1 MDRMHSSH
9 VHHILSYQIWVS
21 KEGNSGL
28 HIKVAASPLVTSTF
42 V

>member
-1 MDRMHSSH
+1 MDRMYSSH

-21 KEGNSGL
+21 KEGSSRL
-28 HIKVAASPLVTSTF
+28 HIKVSASPLGTPTF